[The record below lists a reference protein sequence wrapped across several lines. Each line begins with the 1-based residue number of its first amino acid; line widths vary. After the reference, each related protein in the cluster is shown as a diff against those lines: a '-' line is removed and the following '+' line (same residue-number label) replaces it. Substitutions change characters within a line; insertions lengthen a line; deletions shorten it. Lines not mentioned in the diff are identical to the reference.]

1 MVLSRTPLAL
11 GPHELWFS
19 SMSRVG
25 YCSLGFLTPVPF
37 LYTQVSPPQLFSG
50 SPSEILFFAPF
61 THHNFPQKGKKNT
74 VLKKKKDWETKGT
87 WGQTTEWWI
96 EKLQAWLLNRYC
108 AWQMCM
114 MSRHV
119 QVRNQPV
126 HQTHRA
132 VLTFKW
138 RVLASFMSLK
148 FYMAGILKLWY
159 NMGLLQRRF
168 TIIKNYL
175 CEDVFISYLFFSEIR
190 IIKIDHF

>member
-1 MVLSRTPLAL
+1 
-11 GPHELWFS
+11 
-19 SMSRVG
+19 MS
-25 YCSLGFLTPVPF
+25 CGFLQCQESDTVPWAFWLQFPSFTLRF
-37 LYTQVSPPQLFSG
+37 LHPSYFLAHHQRSFSLLH
-50 SPSEILFFAPF
+50 SHTTTFHRRE
-61 THHNFPQKGKKNT
+61 KKNT

-96 EKLQAWLLNRYC
+96 EKLQTWLLNRYC